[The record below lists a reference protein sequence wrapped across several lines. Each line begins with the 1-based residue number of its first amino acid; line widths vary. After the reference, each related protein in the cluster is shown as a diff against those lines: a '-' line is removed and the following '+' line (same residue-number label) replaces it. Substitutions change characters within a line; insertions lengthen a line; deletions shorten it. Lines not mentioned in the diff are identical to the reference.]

1 MKNKFFN
8 LLFSFGIAL
17 FICFVISVVSF
28 NDKSESI
35 RNEVFRMHIVADSDS
50 NDDQLLKLKVRDEVL
65 SFADEYLKNAK
76 NKEQAEQIIK
86 SNKDEIVTRA
96 LKVIN
101 ENGYNYSVDV
111 KIGKCFFPTK
121 TYNNSVT
128 LPAGEYDAV
137 NVIIGEGK
145 GHNWWCV
152 MFPPMCLP
160 CADAKNE
167 IKDYLSTDE
176 QKLVNSKPELEPR
189 FKIVE
194 IIEKFKENYK

>member
-1 MKNKFFN
+1 MKNKFLT

-17 FICFVISVVSF
+17 CLCFVISIVSF
-28 NDKSESI
+28 NNKSESI
-35 RNEVFRMHIVADSDS
+35 RNEVFRMHIIADSDS
-50 NDDQLLKLKVRDEVL
+50 KEDQLLKLKVRDEVL
-65 SFADEYLKNAK
+65 KFADEYLKNSE
-76 NKEQAEQIIK
+76 NKDQAEQIIRN
-86 SNKDEIVTRA
+86 NKNEIVTRA

-101 ENGYNYSVDV
+101 ENGYNYSVEV

-137 NVIIGEGK
+137 NIIIGEGK

-160 CADAKNE
+160 CADAENE
-167 IKDYLSTDE
+167 IKDYLDSDE
-176 QKLVNSKPELEPR
+176 QKLVKSKPNLEPR